1 MDFSGFA
8 PTWAIWDSQRCTEL
22 SHEKNQH
29 HDQRKNTCSLSQWA
43 FPLFS
48 RHLFSRLPQIS
59 NGTKKPPPFARR
71 KHRFRKGKAWLEN
84 AAQPRQPLGGNVP
97 KRGDPRGIVCSVLGL
112 TDWLHKVIHPAP
124 GLRFPDAKEGA
135 SHKKINDGR
144 ALTLVRVTWRYNGRP
159 ATHYWAAYL
168 CDSFIIHRSIQIKMF
183 CNPQSL
189 KCLWQW

>member
-1 MDFSGFA
+1 MGFFWICA
-8 PTWAIWDSQRCTEL
+8 NL
-22 SHEKNQH
+22 SNLTQPARGILNFHT
-29 HDQRKNTCSLSQWA
+29 RKISIIIKGKIPVLCPNGHFLC
-43 FPLFS
+43 FPGTKKP
-48 RHLFSRLPQIS
+48 RLPQIS
-59 NGTKKPPPFARR
+59 NATKKPPPFAQRM
-71 KHRFRKGKAWLEN
+71 HRFRKGKAWLEN

-135 SHKKINDGR
+135 SDKKINDGR

-159 ATHYWAAYL
+159 ATHYWPAYL
-168 CDSFIIHRSIQIKMF
+168 CDSFIIHRSIQI
-183 CNPQSL
+183 L